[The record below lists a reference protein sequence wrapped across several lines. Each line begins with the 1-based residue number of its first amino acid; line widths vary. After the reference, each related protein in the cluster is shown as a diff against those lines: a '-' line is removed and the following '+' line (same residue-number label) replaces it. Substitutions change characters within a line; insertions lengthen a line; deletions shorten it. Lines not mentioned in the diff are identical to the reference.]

1 MHANHEAGPNQATHG
16 QGEHPY
22 RGLLVMAV
30 LSFLSMYILMYA
42 MVDVIG
48 NVYPSL
54 NQFYMAAL
62 MTAPMM
68 VIELALMGAMY
79 RNRKW
84 NAVFMAASVAAG
96 LIAFFLIRQQAAISD
111 REFLRSMIP
120 HHAGAILMCNQ
131 ADLHDPQIQEL
142 CRGIVAGQQAEI
154 DLMKAKL
161 AELGR

>member
-1 MHANHEAGPNQATHG
+1 M
-16 QGEHPY
+16 GEHPY
-22 RGLLVMAV
+22 RSLLIMAG

-62 MTAPMM
+62 MTAPMV
-68 VIELALMGAMY
+68 VIELALMSAMY

-84 NAVFMAASVAAG
+84 NVVILTASVAAG
-96 LIAFFLIRQQAAISD
+96 LIAFLLIRQQAAISD

-131 ADLHDPQIQEL
+131 AELQDPEIQEL

-154 DLMKAKL
+154 DLMKARL

>member
-1 MHANHEAGPNQATHG
+1 MKMNHAPSPSHEAHSMN
-16 QGEHPY
+16 EHPY
-22 RGLLVMAV
+22 RSLLIMAG

-68 VIELALMGAMY
+68 VIEIFLMSAMY
-79 RNRKW
+79 PNRKW
-84 NAVFMAASVAAG
+84 NAVILVASVAAG
-96 LIAFFLIRQQAAISD
+96 LIAFLLIRQQAAISD

-120 HHAGAILMCNQ
+120 HHGGAILMCNQ
-131 ADLHDPQIQEL
+131 AELQDSQIQEL
-142 CRGIVAGQQAEI
+142 CRSIVAGQQAEI
-154 DLMKAKL
+154 NLMKARL

>member
-1 MHANHEAGPNQATHG
+1 MHASHEVDQGQAAHG
-16 QGEHPY
+16 KGGHPY
-22 RGLLVMAV
+22 RSLLIMAG

-62 MTAPMM
+62 MTAPMV
-68 VIELALMGAMY
+68 VIELVLMSGMY

-84 NAVFMAASVAAG
+84 NAVILVAGVAAG
-96 LIAFFLIRQQAAISD
+96 LIAFILIRQQAAITD

-131 ADLHDPQIQEL
+131 ADLEDPQIQDL